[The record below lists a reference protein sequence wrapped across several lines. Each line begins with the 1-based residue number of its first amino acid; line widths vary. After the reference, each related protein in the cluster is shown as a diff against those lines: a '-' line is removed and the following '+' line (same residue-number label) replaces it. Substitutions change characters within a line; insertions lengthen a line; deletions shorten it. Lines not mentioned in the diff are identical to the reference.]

1 MESASVLD
9 MLWEYLK
16 EKKIINELEQDILS
30 TIETYMQ
37 IPFDR
42 DKGENKIIE
51 NNVKHIDMPEIIK
64 YDEKQTIIHV
74 HIPPSAEIHS
84 YKKIIYDRVGD
95 ADVKVTS
102 TGTIVQMYIRK
113 QNIFTEKK
121 IYPYARMEDLR
132 LDLLPKIRIM
142 AKKSCWRTT
151 SLDGNG

>member
-51 NNVKHIDMPEIIK
+51 NNVKHIDICCFIPYIPGIINTPFNQADDVDIISNLYFQIEAMAIK
-64 YDEKQTIIHV
+64 DGLGQLIQTW
-74 HIPPSAEIHS
+74 
-84 YKKIIYDRVGD
+84 KN
-95 ADVKVTS
+95 
-102 TGTIVQMYIRK
+102 M
-113 QNIFTEKK
+113 
-121 IYPYARMEDLR
+121 
-132 LDLLPKIRIM
+132 
-142 AKKSCWRTT
+142 
-151 SLDGNG
+151 

>member
-51 NNVKHIDMPEIIK
+51 NNVKHIDI
-64 YDEKQTIIHV
+64 
-74 HIPPSAEIHS
+74 
-84 YKKIIYDRVGD
+84 G
-95 ADVKVTS
+95 
-102 TGTIVQMYIRK
+102 
-113 QNIFTEKK
+113 
-121 IYPYARMEDLR
+121 
-132 LDLLPKIRIM
+132 
-142 AKKSCWRTT
+142 
-151 SLDGNG
+151 

>member
-51 NNVKHIDMPEIIK
+51 NNVKHIDICCFISYIPGIINK
-64 YDEKQTIIHV
+64 PFNQADDIDIKANLYFQIEAMAIKDGLGQLIQTW
-74 HIPPSAEIHS
+74 
-84 YKKIIYDRVGD
+84 KN
-95 ADVKVTS
+95 
-102 TGTIVQMYIRK
+102 M
-113 QNIFTEKK
+113 
-121 IYPYARMEDLR
+121 
-132 LDLLPKIRIM
+132 
-142 AKKSCWRTT
+142 
-151 SLDGNG
+151 

>member
-51 NNVKHIDMPEIIK
+51 NNVKHIDICCFIPYIPGIINK
-64 YDEKQTIIHV
+64 PFNQADDVDIESNLYFQIEAMAIKDGLGQLIQTW
-74 HIPPSAEIHS
+74 
-84 YKKIIYDRVGD
+84 KN
-95 ADVKVTS
+95 
-102 TGTIVQMYIRK
+102 M
-113 QNIFTEKK
+113 
-121 IYPYARMEDLR
+121 
-132 LDLLPKIRIM
+132 
-142 AKKSCWRTT
+142 
-151 SLDGNG
+151 